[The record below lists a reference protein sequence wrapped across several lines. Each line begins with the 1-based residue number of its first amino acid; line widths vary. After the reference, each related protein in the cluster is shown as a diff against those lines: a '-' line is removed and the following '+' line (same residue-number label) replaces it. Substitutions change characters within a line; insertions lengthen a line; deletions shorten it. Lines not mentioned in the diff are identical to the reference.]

1 MIETSPPR
9 ATLRYDEVDGH
20 GVTLP
25 VVEVRAVKAGPT
37 VAVGANMHGDEAT
50 GLGIVHS
57 LCRSLPDALS
67 CGTVLLYPSLN
78 PKGLEAQSR
87 RMPSDELD
95 PNRAY
100 PGSPTGTPAERL
112 AFRVWRDLEKRGTE
126 LYLDLHTDS
135 PSAIPYAI
143 VDRVFQGPERTR
155 LAARCEELAA
165 ASGFTVLREY
175 PTERYVRFAL
185 QRSLPGALVNQRSIP
200 SLTLEVGP
208 RRCIDPEAVGEGV
221 AAAYGVLTAAGLCA
235 RPAPAHPSRISGGPW
250 RREGGPRTTRN
261 GVLVPKLPV
270 GSAFERGS
278 LLAEVRSLD
287 GRVRESLI
295 ARFAGFVVAWPER
308 AWVAVGTTSG
318 TLGLKDEAR

>member
-1 MIETSPPR
+1 MTVRSQPR
-9 ATLRYDEVDGH
+9 GTVRYDQVEGH

-25 VVEVRAVKAGPT
+25 VAEVRAAQPGPT

-57 LCRSLPDALS
+57 LCKSLPDTLV

-100 PGSPTGTPAERL
+100 PGSPSGTPAERL
-112 AFRVWRDLEKRGTE
+112 AFRVWQDLEKRGAE

-135 PSAIPYAI
+135 PCAIPYAI
-143 VDRVFQGPERTR
+143 VDRVFQGVGRKG
-155 LAARCEELAA
+155 LAKRCEDLAA

-208 RRCIDPEAVGEGV
+208 RRCIDPEAVQSGV
-221 AAAYGVLTAAGLCA
+221 AAAYGVLTAAGLCS
-235 RPAPAHPSRISGGPW
+235 RPAPAHPSRVDGGPW

-261 GVLVPKLPV
+261 GVLVPILPV
-270 GSAFERGS
+270 GASFERGT

-318 TLGLKDEAR
+318 TLGLRDGPL